1 MKKYIKGTLR
11 SEGRIL
17 TVVLLIVG
25 SIFSLSSLSSSF
37 VFLISDAQTN
47 STSASTAAASSQ
59 ATKPEVTITYPDAN
73 QTLPTGT
80 LAMFGTSSDNATA
93 RCLVSA
99 LLNDERPYQNVTA
112 TGPASGDDYS
122 KWTFTFDPYYTL
134 VKPGSNEIVAKI
146 VCQNDGGTNSTAF
159 NKMNVTGAEPEEV
172 GQ

>member
-1 MKKYIKGTLR
+1 MKKYTKGTLR

-47 STSASTAAASSQ
+47 STSASPAAASS
-59 ATKPEVTITYPDAN
+59 AKPEVTITYPDAN

-112 TGPASGDDYS
+112 TGPASKDDYS

-134 VKPGSNEIVAKI
+134 VKPGQNEIVAKI
-146 VCQNDGGTNSTAF
+146 VCLNDGDSNSTAF
-159 NKMNVTGAEPEEV
+159 NKMNVTGVAPEEV

>member
-1 MKKYIKGTLR
+1 MKKHIKGTFI

-17 TVVLLIVG
+17 TVVLLTIG

-37 VFLISDAQTN
+37 VFLVSDAQTN
-47 STSASTAAASSQ
+47 STSSAAAPSPS
-59 ATKPEVTITYPDAN
+59 AKPEVTITYPDAN

-146 VCQNDGGTNSTAF
+146 VCEHDGGTNSTAF